1 MMFVGAKFCSH
12 CGASAAR
19 TEVTA
24 GDKQLCPRCQVDM
37 QAVMI
42 GSSNLRECPQCQGVW
57 ADVPTLQQ
65 ICADHEK
72 QAAVLGMPAPPPET
86 VGVEKN
92 FRYVPCPVC
101 HKLMNRLNFAHCSNV
116 IVDVCKAHG
125 TWFDKDELRRTVE
138 FIHAGGLEK
147 SRNLQV
153 AAMEEQRKRL
163 EAAKNVTSLAD
174 LNITLA
180 VSQHDNQG
188 KAATAIDLLL
198 DLLK

>member
-1 MMFVGAKFCSH
+1 MPAEILRCPACGAAASSDSTRCEYCRAALATVACPACFGMMFVGAKFCSH

-72 QAAVLGMPAPPPET
+72 AGRGPGYAGASSRNCWRRKEFSLCSLPGVPQTDEPPE
-86 VGVEKN
+86 
-92 FRYVPCPVC
+92 
-101 HKLMNRLNFAHCSNV
+101 LCSLLQR
-116 IVDVCKAHG
+116 D
-125 TWFDKDELRRTVE
+125 RRC
-138 FIHAGGLEK
+138 
-147 SRNLQV
+147 LQGARHLV
-153 AAMEEQRKRL
+153 RQR
-163 EAAKNVTSLAD
+163 
-174 LNITLA
+174 
-180 VSQHDNQG
+180 
-188 KAATAIDLLL
+188 
-198 DLLK
+198 